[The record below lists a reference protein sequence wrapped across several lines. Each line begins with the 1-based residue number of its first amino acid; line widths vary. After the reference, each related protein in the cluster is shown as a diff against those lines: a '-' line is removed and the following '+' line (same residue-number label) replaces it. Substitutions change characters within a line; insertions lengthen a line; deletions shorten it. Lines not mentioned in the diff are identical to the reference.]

1 MMRLYSNVDVDK
13 PKRAIRNIEDV
24 MIKIAVQTIEC
35 GIFIQQYTYD
45 IGES

>member
-35 GIFIQQYTYD
+35 GIFIQQYTFN
-45 IGES
+45 IGEW

>member
-1 MMRLYSNVDVDK
+1 MMHLYSNVEADK

-35 GIFIQQYTYD
+35 GIFIQQYTFN
-45 IGES
+45 IGE